1 MRKSRVGISLIARY
15 KSGNFQ
21 HFFCCSLPYFFTY
34 LPTYAILYLGNEK
47 QLEIIETAM
56 FIVVLDESRP
66 KNDSEVSWSLMVGK
80 PQNR

>member
-1 MRKSRVGISLIARY
+1 MYYLQIKYDIDISVCVI
-15 KSGNFQ
+15 
-21 HFFCCSLPYFFTY
+21 
-34 LPTYAILYLGNEK
+34 PTYAILYLGNGK